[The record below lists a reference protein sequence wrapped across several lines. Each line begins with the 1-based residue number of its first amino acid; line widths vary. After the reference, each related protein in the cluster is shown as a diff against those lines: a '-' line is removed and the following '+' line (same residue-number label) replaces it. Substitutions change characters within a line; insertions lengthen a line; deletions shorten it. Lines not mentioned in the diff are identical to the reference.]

1 MDAAL
6 VVLFELLIGFF
17 HELLHLGVELLHL
30 GISLLFSFGDHFID
44 LPHLVLIPLDLK
56 LRVVTS
62 LLKECALIQHL
73 VILVDKGLG
82 LRYGQVI
89 KLVLVV
95 PALLLEGLAGV
106 FLLPLHA
113 LELCKVLAIWQVPL
127 EAILGAT
134 VVGEVLGD
142 VFNVK
147 LPLLFQVVA
156 LL

>member
-1 MDAAL
+1 
-6 VVLFELLIGFF
+6 
-17 HELLHLGVELLHL
+17 
-30 GISLLFSFGDHFID
+30 
-44 LPHLVLIPLDLK
+44 
-56 LRVVTS
+56 
-62 LLKECALIQHL
+62 LIQHL